1 MLRWLRHPLVW
12 LPISLGLLALVVW
25 RSRLWEASQI
35 LGPVDP
41 RPLMAA
47 LIVGQ
52 ATPLLWAI
60 RSRELLRAT
69 GRDVPIRSLVPMT
82 SFANT
87 INNLTPGSAGELIR
101 LYLLRTRHGVEYAA
115 GAAVILIERLGG
127 LGYLSLSAL
136 LLWLSWLGDWPVLAT
151 TALVVLLV
159 LSPVAVYRLGLR
171 PVAAIA
177 GLPLGRLLGVGRWS
191 RVAGSLDRVDATMA
205 ALLTRPDRVAG
216 FAIVTAGVF
225 VVSTAMLLLVAASIG
240 VAMEPTAAWG
250 AIGLSTT
257 AGALSFLPFG
267 LGAADLVLVALL
279 NVAGVPLVE
288 CGVIAFGYR
297 LVGTVPYALEG
308 IASYA
313 WLSSTLPQG
322 ALTAE
327 ADEAGQ
333 PGSRTAR

>member
-12 LPISLGLLALVVW
+12 LPVSLGLLALVIW
-25 RSRLWEASQI
+25 RSRLWEAGLI

-41 RPLMAA
+41 RLLVAA

-52 ATPLLWAI
+52 ATPVLWAV
-60 RSRELLRAT
+60 RSHELLRGT
-69 GRDVPIRSLVPMT
+69 GRDVPIRSLIPMT

-101 LYLLRTRHGVEYAA
+101 LYLLQSHHGVEYAT
-115 GAAVILIERLGG
+115 GAAVILIERLGA

-151 TALVVLLV
+151 TALVVVLV
-159 LSPVAVYRLGLR
+159 FTPLVVYRLGIR
-171 PVAAIA
+171 PVSPVAR
-177 GLPLGRLLGVGRWS
+177 LPLGRVLGVARWS
-191 RVAGSLDRVDATMA
+191 RVADSLDRVDATIA

-216 FAIVTAGVF
+216 FAVVTAGVF
-225 VVSTAMLLLVAASIG
+225 VVSTAQLLLVASSIG
-240 VAMEPTAAWG
+240 VSVPPTAAWG

-257 AGALSFLPFG
+257 AGVLSFLPFG
-267 LGAADLVLVALL
+267 LGAADLVLVTLL

-288 CGVIAFGYR
+288 GGVIAFGYR

-313 WLSSTLPQG
+313 WLSSTLPPG
-322 ALTAE
+322 ALAE
-327 ADEAGQ
+327 ADEARQ
-333 PGSRTAR
+333 PDPHSAR

>member
-12 LPISLGLLALVVW
+12 LPVSLGLLALVIW
-25 RSRLWEASQI
+25 RSRLWEAGQV

-41 RPLMAA
+41 RLLVAA
-47 LIVGQ
+47 LVVGQ

-60 RSRELLRAT
+60 RSQGLLRGA
-69 GRDVPIRSLVPMT
+69 GHDVPIRSLIPMT

-101 LYLLRTRHGVEYAA
+101 LYLLRSRHGVEYAT
-115 GAAVILIERLGG
+115 GAAVILIERVGAI
-127 LGYLSLSAL
+127 GYLSLSAL

-159 LSPVAVYRLGLR
+159 FMPVVVYRLGIR
-171 PVAAIA
+171 PVSPVAR
-177 GLPLGRLLGVGRWS
+177 LPLGRVLGVERWS
-191 RVAGSLDRVDATMA
+191 RVAGSLDRVDATIA

-216 FAIVTAGVF
+216 FAVVTAGVF
-225 VVSTAMLLLVAASIG
+225 VVSTAQLLLVASSIG
-240 VAMEPTAAWG
+240 VAVPPTAAWG

-288 CGVIAFGYR
+288 GGVIAFGYR
-297 LVGTVPYALEG
+297 LVGTLPYALEG

-327 ADEAGQ
+327 AEAGQ
-333 PGSRTAR
+333 PDPHSAR